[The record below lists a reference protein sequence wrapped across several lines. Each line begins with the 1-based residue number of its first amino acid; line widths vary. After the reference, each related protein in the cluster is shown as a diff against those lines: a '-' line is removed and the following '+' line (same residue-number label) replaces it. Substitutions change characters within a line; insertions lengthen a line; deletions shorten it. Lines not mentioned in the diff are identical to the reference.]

1 MQMETELF
9 VVVGQFGTVL
19 TKPGPEDLARSAK
32 AAMDAEKYGPHLVKP
47 VHEVA
52 ENTVHSTLPKNL
64 LARFRR

>member
-1 MQMETELF
+1 MQIGTELY

-19 TKPGPEDLARSAK
+19 TEPGPEDLARSAK